1 MRLFHISLLS
11 RLATRRFRR
20 RPRSRP

>member
-1 MRLFHISLLS
+1 MPLFHTSLLS